1 MKLKYLATAAA
12 AMIAASPAFAVLKG
26 PDDGGAELFLTV
38 WSATAALGGTGNIN
52 SSYTLDLGV
61 SLLDMIANNSVNNYI
76 NVLLGSDSLFNTF
89 ISTVNTTTA
98 GALQFNVTAASRGY
112 VGLDTPTNVLLSTVA
127 GPTLGTVTNLQSG
140 IALDQ
145 IALFADGV
153 NGIGSHGTQAN
164 GSSVATSG
172 NAYFMAN
179 QSNNWQSSTPLNS
192 KAVGTNAVFGS
203 YTQNGFGQ
211 SATTTSVFPGT
222 FFFGQSTPNVYSLQY
237 QVAAVP
243 EPTGYALALAGLGLI
258 GFVGARRKS

>member
-12 AMIAASPAFAVLKG
+12 AMIAASPAFAVLNG
-26 PDDGGAELFLTV
+26 PDAGGAELFLTV
-38 WSATAALGGTGNIN
+38 WSATTASGGTGNIN

-89 ISTVNTTTA
+89 IGTVNTTTP
-98 GALQFNVTAASRGY
+98 GALQFNVTAATRG
-112 VGLDTPTNVLLSTVA
+112 GLDTPTDVFLSTVA
-127 GPTLGTVTNLQSG
+127 GPTLGTINNLALDS
-140 IALDQ
+140 ALDQ

-153 NGIGSHGTQAN
+153 NGIGTHGTTAN
-164 GSSVATSG
+164 GSSVATAG
-172 NAYFMAN
+172 NAYFMTN
-179 QSNNWQSSTPLNS
+179 NSNVWVNTTPLNS

-211 SATTTSVFPGT
+211 SATTTNVFPGT
-222 FFFGQSTPNVYSLQY
+222 FFLGQSAPNVYSLQY

>member
-12 AMIAASPAFAVLKG
+12 AMIAASPAFAFLSG
-26 PDDGGAELFLTV
+26 PDDGNAEVFLTV
-38 WSATAALGGTGNIN
+38 WSATAASGGTGNIN

-61 SLLDMIANNSVNNYI
+61 SLLDMIANKNVNNYI

-89 ISTVNTTTA
+89 ISTVNTTTP
-98 GALQFNVTAASRGY
+98 GALQFNVTAATRA
-112 VGLDTPTNVLLSTVA
+112 GLDTPTNVFLSTVA
-127 GPTLGTVTNLQSG
+127 GPTLGNINNLALES
-140 IALDQ
+140 ALDQ
-145 IALFADGV
+145 VALFVDGV
-153 NGIGSHGTQAN
+153 NGVGTHGTQTN

-172 NAYFMAN
+172 NAYFMTN
-179 QSNNWQSSTPLNS
+179 NSNIWVNTTPLNS
-192 KAVGTNAVFGS
+192 KAAGTNAVFGS

-211 SATTTSVFPGT
+211 SLTTTSQFAGT